1 MRFAET
7 FSARRI
13 FILDASYLRVAV
25 LRNVRR
31 RSNYMS
37 NKIFLRNYRA
47 TDLETIFRLDQ
58 LCFSERFR
66 FDRESMREFVEAPGA
81 ITLIAEDVDGELV
94 GCSITHLEETA
105 NGMRAYVVTL
115 DVALESRRNGVAGKL
130 MEESERRVATA
141 GATRTELHVF
151 VKNEEA
157 IRFYEGRGYLRLRLR
172 ADFYGDGV
180 DAWVYRK
187 DLE

>member
-1 MRFAET
+1 MGCTKTEIRQYHA
-7 FSARRI
+7 
-13 FILDASYLRVAV
+13 D
-25 LRNVRR
+25 
-31 RSNYMS
+31 
-37 NKIFLRNYRA
+37 
-47 TDLETIFRLDQ
+47 DLETIFRLDQ

-81 ITLIAEDVDGELV
+81 ITLIAEDVHGELV
-94 GCSITHLEETA
+94 GFSITHLEETA